1 LGGVSFLVLL
11 LAGALP
17 GARQGALSAPAAG
30 SVVQGGQLVEIRW
43 SGIPAAAREV
53 ELLLSVDGGRTFPLR
68 LTEELAP
75 RSSSFFWRVPS
86 LVSDEACLALRVG
99 MDGRETLTFRGATF
113 RLRPDPTPGKAVVRW
128 KSGEIWLETDEES
141 EETEGLTPL
150 PPDGLCADSERLMA
164 MPRDAAAGFP
174 ARFPGVGSSRRSPH
188 LLRTAPREPA
198 ETFRPVSPSR
208 IPLTIPQRI

>member
-11 LAGALP
+11 LAGTLP
-17 GARQGALSAPAAG
+17 GGRHGALSAPAAG
-30 SVVQGGQLVEIRW
+30 STLQGGQLVEIRW
-43 SGIPAAAREV
+43 SGIPVAAREV

-75 RSSSFFWRVPS
+75 RSGSFFWRVPS
-86 LVSDEACLALRVG
+86 LLSDEACLALRIG
-99 MDGRETLTFRGATF
+99 IDGKETLTVRGATF

-128 KSGEIWLETDEES
+128 KSGEIWLGTDEES

-150 PPDGLCADSERLMA
+150 PPDGLCAEPERLRA

-174 ARFPGVGSSRRSPH
+174 APFPGVGFSRRSPQ
-188 LLRTAPREPA
+188 LLQTPARGPA
-198 ETFRPVSPSR
+198 ETIRPAPASR
-208 IPLTIPQRI
+208 TPLTTPQRI